1 MSERY
6 DALIHGYLDE
16 SLTDDELAEL
26 GVWIEA
32 SPTNAKRF
40 SHEVMLHDR
49 LHFELNRSEM
59 DRTFDEHSTES
70 IASATNNTT
79 EIESHQLSP
88 VDTQLSPEVK
98 RRTPKW
104 TRLRK
109 IAIATAAIIPLAI
122 SSYLWTLPDGAPSP
136 GGSLSFV
143 SVTQVSNVDWG
154 NSTEFR
160 RGDSVAGKTLD
171 LQSGFIRLQFID
183 GVEVTLQGPAKFE
196 LTAPGQVRLSSGLL
210 TATVPPG
217 AEGFFVDTPSA
228 KVTDL
233 GTSFGIQL
241 GDDGISNVSVF
252 DGEVDIA
259 PKDSKER
266 MRLTEGEA
274 VRIASGRKIETVEWD
289 TAAYEKVWPISSGI
303 KTSSGAFRF
312 TPPWPRR
319 IRFVRSDDEVFVLPE
334 GYRTTLSN
342 PLTVD
347 ITEPGEYRL
356 ANELATS
363 EISAGIAVR
372 SFILHFH
379 PENKSDRN
387 RFDRTTG
394 SITFDHPVLGIIA
407 RHEQLAASA
416 DTFPGR
422 RAGEL
427 LEHRQLELTGTP
439 VGDVVQLSEDRHT
452 VYLDLGAPGRF
463 SDMVRVIVDA
473 RPTER

>member
-183 GVEVTLQGPAKFE
+183 GV
-196 LTAPGQVRLSSGLL
+196 
-210 TATVPPG
+210 
-217 AEGFFVDTPSA
+217 
-228 KVTDL
+228 
-233 GTSFGIQL
+233 
-241 GDDGISNVSVF
+241 
-252 DGEVDIA
+252 
-259 PKDSKER
+259 
-266 MRLTEGEA
+266 
-274 VRIASGRKIETVEWD
+274 
-289 TAAYEKVWPISSGI
+289 
-303 KTSSGAFRF
+303 
-312 TPPWPRR
+312 
-319 IRFVRSDDEVFVLPE
+319 
-334 GYRTTLSN
+334 
-342 PLTVD
+342 
-347 ITEPGEYRL
+347 
-356 ANELATS
+356 
-363 EISAGIAVR
+363 
-372 SFILHFH
+372 
-379 PENKSDRN
+379 
-387 RFDRTTG
+387 
-394 SITFDHPVLGIIA
+394 
-407 RHEQLAASA
+407 
-416 DTFPGR
+416 
-422 RAGEL
+422 
-427 LEHRQLELTGTP
+427 
-439 VGDVVQLSEDRHT
+439 
-452 VYLDLGAPGRF
+452 
-463 SDMVRVIVDA
+463 
-473 RPTER
+473 